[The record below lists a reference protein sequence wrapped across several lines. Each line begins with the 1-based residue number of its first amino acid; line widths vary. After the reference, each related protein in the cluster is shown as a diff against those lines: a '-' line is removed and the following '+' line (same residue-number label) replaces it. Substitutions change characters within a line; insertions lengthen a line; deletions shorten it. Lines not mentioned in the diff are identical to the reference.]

1 MSFFANKN
9 DVELANRTLLYQPDI
24 YAAKIEHEQE
34 ASVLDLTVPA
44 SATFALDSGTVT
56 ADDVFNSTSLQNL
69 YFIDDNDALA
79 KVEIDDSATATDLIT
94 FDSTAA
100 VLVGDESTAPSLT
113 DTSSYQVRVLQ
124 PSSNALTFGSGTIPV
139 GKFIGDTS
147 DINFNYTMNEAKL
160 KVGVP
165 KKLRAKGVIEI
176 ESAIEFN
183 LAQTTD
189 PSVLKAALRGA
200 TSGGQTNQTQVHYG
214 FDPQT
219 AEKYMIQAWA
229 KDNSGRAWFSEF
241 FVCELMVSSLGFGGD
256 EFKQLGISAE
266 LLADVYRP
274 DASNMMRT
282 ISLD

>member
-9 DVELANRTLLYQPDI
+9 DIELANRTMLYQPDL
-24 YAAKIEHEQE
+24 YAAKIEVEQQT
-34 ASVLDLTVPA
+34 SVVDLTVPA
-44 SATFALDSGTVT
+44 SATFTLDAGSVS
-56 ADDVFNSTSLQNL
+56 ADDVFNSTSLENL
-69 YFIDDNDALA
+69 YFIDDNAALA
-79 KVEIDDSATATDLIT
+79 KVKIDDSAQAGETIT

-100 VLVGDESTAPSLT
+100 VLVSDESTAPSLT
-113 DTSSYQVRVLQ
+113 DTNSYQVRVLQ
-124 PSSNALTFGSGTIPV
+124 ASSNALTFGSSTIPV

-147 DINFNYTMNEAKL
+147 ELNFNYTMNEAKL

-165 KKLRAKGVIEI
+165 KKLRAKGVVEI
-176 ESAIEFN
+176 EAALEFN
-183 LAQTTD
+183 LAQITD
-189 PSVLKAALRGA
+189 PNVLKAALRGA
-200 TSGGQTNQTQVHYG
+200 TIGDQTNQTQVGYG

-229 KDNSGRAWFSEF
+229 KDDSGRAWFSEF

-256 EFKQLGISAE
+256 EYKQLGINAE
-266 LLADVYRP
+266 MLADVYRP